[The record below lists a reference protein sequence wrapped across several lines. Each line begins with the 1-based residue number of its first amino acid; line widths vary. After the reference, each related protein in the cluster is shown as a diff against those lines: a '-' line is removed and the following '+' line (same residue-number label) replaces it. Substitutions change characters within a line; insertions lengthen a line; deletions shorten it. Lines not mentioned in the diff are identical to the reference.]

1 MNAYTPSARS
11 RVRRLHERGSYD
23 VDAINAILDA
33 GLIAHVGYVIDGQP
47 FVTPT
52 AYWREGEH
60 VYWHGSSASR
70 MLRTVREGVPVCLT
84 VTHLD
89 GLVLARSGFH
99 HSMNY
104 RSAMLFG
111 RAEMVEDP
119 SAKERALDAFVDR
132 IFPGRQGR
140 AAAADAAGAEGHDGG
155 AHDHRGGLGQG
166 AHRPAQGRRGG
177 LCAAGLGGRT
187 ARQAGRG
194 CGRPRP
200 ASPRGHACAGACA
213 KPRRVRDLRCSVGGG
228 RAPGR
233 TARCRPG
240 RGPAAQPSF
249 GTVAWALGRAANRS
263 SQPAT
268 RECSAR
274 AAPPS
279 GVAR

>member
-1 MNAYTPSARS
+1 MTAYTPGIRS

-23 VDAINAILDA
+23 VAAINAVLDA

-111 RAEMVEDP
+111 RAAIVDDP
-119 SAKERALDAFVDR
+119 SVKERALDAFVDR
-132 IFPGRQGR
+132 ILPGRRPELRPPTPQELKATMVVRMTIEEGSAKVR
-140 AAAADAAGAEGHDGG
+140 AGPPKDDEEDYALPVWAGVLPIRQTLGAAVADPRLPEATPVPEHVRSFVGSETFDAALAKV
-155 AHDHRGGLGQG
+155 
-166 AHRPAQGRRGG
+166 
-177 LCAAGLGGRT
+177 AAG
-187 ARQAGRG
+187 
-194 CGRPRP
+194 
-200 ASPRGHACAGACA
+200 
-213 KPRRVRDLRCSVGGG
+213 
-228 RAPGR
+228 
-233 TARCRPG
+233 
-240 RGPAAQPSF
+240 
-249 GTVAWALGRAANRS
+249 
-263 SQPAT
+263 
-268 RECSAR
+268 
-274 AAPPS
+274 
-279 GVAR
+279 